1 MKEILLLMLSLPF
14 CLGAIEVDEEYFH
27 EVIQEEISSSAMKRY
42 RLHIENGDDDITV
55 YQCWFESGYIKGLL
69 VAEEAFLNSAK

>member
-1 MKEILLLMLSLPF
+1 MKEILLAMITLPL

-42 RLHIENGDDDITV
+42 RMQMENGDEDITV
-55 YQCWFESGYIKGLL
+55 YQCWFESGYMKGLL

>member
-1 MKEILLLMLSLPF
+1 MKEILIAMLTLPF
-14 CLGAIEVDEEYFH
+14 CLCAIEVDEEYFH

-42 RLHIENGDDDITV
+42 RMQIDNGDDEVTC
-55 YQCWFESGYIKGLL
+55 YQCWFESGYQKGLL

>member
-1 MKEILLLMLSLPF
+1 MKEILIAMLTLPF
-14 CLGAIEVDEEYFH
+14 CLSAIEVDEEYFH

-42 RLHIENGDDDITV
+42 RLQIENSDDDITG

>member
-1 MKEILLLMLSLPF
+1 MKEILLVMLSLPF

-27 EVIQEEISSSAMKRY
+27 EVINEEISSSAMKRY
-42 RLHIENGDDDITV
+42 RLLIEEGDEVTC
-55 YQCWFESGYIKGLL
+55 YQCWFESGYQKGLL